1 MLTELC
7 GCFITICYG
16 SHWNL
21 RLIMII
27 DGLLRIIYTLFIT
40 MSMERYSMD
49 NEVVNVWSSFKN
61 EIKNINRY
69 FFDRSIVELLSEIQD
84 IKMFPNDTKLEF
96 FRARKGSFSTM
107 DVAQMM
113 NPPRD
118 LAHSGR
124 CNPEGVSY
132 LYLATNEETAIKEI
146 RVCNQ
151 QVTIA
156 KFEVDVSNVFSFLP
170 YNFSYMKE
178 YMFSDKVKTLIEI
191 INLEMGKSIDEDKQV
206 DYIPLQFISEYI
218 KYIGYD
224 GFMYK
229 SVVGDG
235 INLVMFNSDKV
246 TIKERYEK
254 TIC

>member
-1 MLTELC
+1 
-7 GCFITICYG
+7 
-16 SHWNL
+16 
-21 RLIMII
+21 
-27 DGLLRIIYTLFIT
+27 
-40 MSMERYSMD
+40 MD
-49 NEVVNVWSSFKN
+49 NEVIKVWISFEN

-69 FFDRSIVELLSEIQD
+69 FFDRSIIELLSEIRD

-113 NPPRD
+113 NPPCH
-118 LAHSGR
+118 LSHAGR

-146 RVCNQ
+146 RACNQ
-151 QVTIA
+151 QITIA

-170 YNFSYMKE
+170 YKFTYMKD
-178 YMFSDKVKTLIEI
+178 YMINDKIKTLIEI
-191 INLEMGKSIDEDKQV
+191 INSAMGKSIDEDKQI

-218 KYIGYD
+218 KHIGYD
-224 GFMYK
+224 GFMYE

-235 INLVMFNSDKV
+235 INLVMFNSDKA

-254 TIC
+254 MIC